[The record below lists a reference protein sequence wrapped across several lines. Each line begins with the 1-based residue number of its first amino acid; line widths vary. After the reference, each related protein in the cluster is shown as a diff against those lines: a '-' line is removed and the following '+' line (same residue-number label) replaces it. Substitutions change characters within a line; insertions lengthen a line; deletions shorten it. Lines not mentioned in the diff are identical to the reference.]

1 VEGVRVTR
9 SVPNASRACV
19 VAVGAAAWVLLP
31 TPAEAH
37 LVTTGLG
44 PIYDGISHVLM
55 SPDDLVPILAMSLL
69 AGLNGPRAGRRT
81 LFAITIAWLVGGI
94 AGFAVGQALV
104 PGAAVAASFL
114 LLGGL
119 TAVDRRLSP
128 AVVTA
133 VAVVVGLLHGWLNG
147 AGIAE
152 AQREAMGLVGIAF
165 VTFVLVALV
174 SAFVISLRAAW
185 ARIAV
190 RVAGSWIAAIG
201 LLMLG
206 WSLRGTT

>member
-1 VEGVRVTR
+1 MTR
-9 SVPNASRACV
+9 TADARRRLTLIGGTVASA
-19 VAVGAAAWVLLP
+19 LLLWP

-55 SPDDLVPILAMSLL
+55 SPDDLVPILAMAFL
-69 AGLNGPRAGRRT
+69 AGLNGPAAGRRT
-81 LFAITIAWLVGGI
+81 LFALTGAWVIGGV
-94 AGFAVGQALV
+94 AGFYSGQSLL
-104 PGAAVAASFL
+104 PGAAVAMSFL
-114 LLGGL
+114 VLGVL

-128 AVVTA
+128 AVVSGL
-133 VAVVVGLLHGWLNG
+133 AVVVGMLHGWLNG

-152 AQREAMGLVGIAF
+152 SQRELLGLVGIASVVF
-165 VTFVLVALV
+165 VVVALA
-174 SAFVISLRAAW
+174 SAFVVSLVAAW
-185 ARIAV
+185 TRIAV

-206 WSLRGTT
+206 WNLRGGV